1 MNELSSNH
9 MQHSKDETKIETYGS
24 DYPVST
30 LDAVVIQDAPGDGI
44 PTLTRPSINDIKK
57 HIFCRFNPTF

>member
-30 LDAVVIQDAPGDGI
+30 LDEVVIQDAPGDG
-44 PTLTRPSINDIKK
+44 TRPSINDIKK